1 MYRYIALLRGINV
14 SGKKKI
20 KMAELRQQLSALK
33 LEKLQTYIQSGNL
46 VFSSPETD
54 SKALASQIKQNI
66 FDTYGFEVPTHVWR
80 EEEWEEIFSQSPFL
94 PQKAEEIAKLHVT
107 LLQELPS
114 QDQKSALSQVHF
126 PPDEFII
133 KGQAIY
139 LYCPNGYG
147 RTKLTNTF
155 WERKLKVSATTR
167 NWKTV
172 TKLREMVEELK
183 G

>member
-14 SGKKKI
+14 SGKNKI
-20 KMAELRQQLSALK
+20 KMAELRQQLSAFK
-33 LEKLQTYIQSGNL
+33 LDNLQTYIQSGNL

-54 SKALASQIKQNI
+54 SKTLASQIKQNI

-80 EEEWEEIFSQSPFL
+80 KEEWEEIFSQNPFL
-94 PQKAEEIAKLHVT
+94 PTKAEEIAKLHVT
-107 LLQELPS
+107 LLAEPPSEELT
-114 QDQKSALSQVHF
+114 QILSQVHF

-133 KGQAIY
+133 KGKAIY

-172 TKLREMVEELK
+172 TKLKEMVGES
-183 G
+183 

>member
-1 MYRYIALLRGINV
+1 
-14 SGKKKI
+14 
-20 KMAELRQQLSALK
+20 MAELRQQLSALK
-33 LEKLQTYIQSGNL
+33 LDNLQTYIQSGNL

-80 EEEWEEIFSQSPFL
+80 KEEWGRDFL
-94 PQKAEEIAKLHVT
+94 PEAPSYLQKAEEIAKLHVT
-107 LLQELPS
+107 LLAGTPHLRTRNRL
-114 QDQKSALSQVHF
+114 LSQVHF

-172 TKLREMVEELK
+172 TKLKGNGRGELK